1 MNLDGCWKG
10 GSWCFSVLTVLIV
23 LLNIIVTLA
32 SRANG
37 STVHK
42 PNFRIPQESPSG
54 WKLPCFAARPGM
66 ELVVAQ
72 KSVST
77 VLLVITV

>member
-1 MNLDGCWKG
+1 MTVGKG
-10 GSWCFSVLTVLIV
+10 GSWCFSVLTVLIA

-32 SRANG
+32 TSGANG
-37 STVHK
+37 NTVHK

-54 WKLPCFAARPGM
+54 WKLPCVASRSGM
-66 ELVVAQ
+66 ELVVTQ

-77 VLLVITV
+77 VWLVITV